1 MFKKCFPQKA
11 LQFTSVF
18 LPQKSYVKE
27 EIKYVLAVTYRYIS
41 SWCFRLPFHEFD
53 ETEFSKTY
61 SCTFLAEEVETWVWR
76 EVEGVGTEVYYAK
89 LFQ

>member
-41 SWCFRLPFHEFD
+41 SWCFRLPLHELD
-53 ETEFSKTY
+53 ETEFSKIY

-76 EVEGVGTEVYYAK
+76 EVEEVGTEVYDAK